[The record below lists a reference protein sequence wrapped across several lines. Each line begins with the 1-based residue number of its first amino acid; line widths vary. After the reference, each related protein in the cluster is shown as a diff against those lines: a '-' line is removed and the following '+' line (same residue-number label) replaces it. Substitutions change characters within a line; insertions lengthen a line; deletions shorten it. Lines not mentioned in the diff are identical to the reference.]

1 MKFAISRIALDIQ
14 DTSAMQVLSCKR
26 GDTKREIRAVL
37 TDRGDPYIIAEGC
50 HVVFTAKKPDGNRI
64 YNDCTVVN
72 NTIHYKFTPQT
83 SNVEGNLEC
92 EFKVYDAGEEMI
104 TSPRFGIQV
113 EQPVFYDG
121 DIPESDYEFNA
132 ISDIVERTA
141 REFLE
146 ENPTQVDPTLSVLG
160 MAAEAVATKKAV
172 DAVKNAAL
180 QKAGGTMTGAI
191 NMGYH
196 YITNLSANPLEDHY
210 AVRKDYVDRAEARA
224 TAAANNAAT
233 AAGNAQS
240 TADAALPKAG
250 GTMTGAINMGY
261 HYITNLSAN
270 PLEDHYAVRKDY
282 VDRAE
287 ARATAAANNAQNT
300 ANAALPKAGG
310 TMSGAINMG
319 SKKITNLAAPTNNAD
334 AANKSYVDGKRLSG
348 SVTLT
353 SADWSNG
360 VQTVTVSDIL
370 ATDMPHWGVVYSS
383 SATAREAEKEA
394 FALVDVLETSAGK
407 FTFRCFGDV
416 PAVALN
422 IQWEVNR

>member
-37 TDRGDPYIIAEGC
+37 TDRGDPYIIAEEC

-72 NTIHYKFTPQT
+72 NTIHYKFTRQT
-83 SNVEGNLEC
+83 SNVAGNLEC
-92 EFKVYDAGEEMI
+92 EFKVYDTNDEMI
-104 TSPRFGIQV
+104 TSARFGIQV

-141 REFLE
+141 EEFLKK
-146 ENPTQVDPTLSVLG
+146 NPTQVDPTLSVLG
-160 MAAEAVATKKAV
+160 MAAEAVATKEAIN
-172 DAVKNAAL
+172 AVKN
-180 QKAGGTMTGAI
+180 
-191 NMGYH
+191 
-196 YITNLSANPLEDHY
+196 
-210 AVRKDYVDRAEARA
+210 
-224 TAAANNAAT
+224 
-233 AAGNAQS
+233 
-240 TADAALPKAG
+240 AALPKAG

-287 ARATAAANNAQNT
+287 ARATSAANNAQNT

-319 SKKITNLAAPTNNAD
+319 SKKITNLASPTNNADAARKDYVDNAVSGATSAANNAATAASNAQSTADAALPKAGGTMTGAINMGSKKITNLAAPTNNAD
-334 AANKSYVDGKRLSG
+334 AANKSYVESYVDGKRLSG

-353 SADWSNG
+353 AAGWSSG
-360 VQTVTVSDIL
+360 VQTVTVSGIL
-370 ATDMPHWGVVYSS
+370 ATDMPHWGIVYG
-383 SATAREAEKEA
+383 TNREAEKEA